1 MAEPEHQAGEA
12 EAGKTVRRKG
22 RPLDL
27 VMALAFGGTIAVAV
41 LFVGSGFLD
50 GAREPLAT
58 RAMLSLWALTAFV
71 LCGAGGAAWL
81 VARGARVVA
90 LRFGALTLVVT
101 LGVLFLFSK
110 MAPAHAEGVL
120 TASDRD
126 PLREGRLHDG
136 AEGIEHAHLQFRLPH
151 PDMPFLPAPFIE
163 EEAFA
168 QGGEAY
174 RAHHALFA
182 FQGDASEG
190 EGGETTI
197 MVDLSPGTGT
207 DEEALD
213 ALTESALSPL
223 RRGGHGVSQTTA
235 TVMSTCARRIAH
247 GELSGEGEG
256 GHVDLLLAVFQ
267 DPIAPRT
274 MRLAVTI
281 VSEAGGWEGY
291 LARVELPCEA
301 RP

>member
-1 MAEPEHQAGEA
+1 MAEQEKTSGEA
-12 EAGKTVRRKG
+12 QAKVTPPRKT

-27 VMALAFGGTIAVAV
+27 VLALAFGGTIAITV
-41 LFVGSGFLD
+41 LILGSGFLE
-50 GAREPLAT
+50 GVPEPLHT
-58 RAMLSLWALTAFV
+58 RAELSLWALTAFV
-71 LCGAGGAAWL
+71 LCGAGASAWL
-81 VARGARVVA
+81 IGRGARAVA
-90 LRFGALTLVVT
+90 MRFGVFTLVVA

-110 MAPAHAEGVL
+110 MAPTRVEGVL

-136 AEGIEHAHLQFRLPH
+136 SEGIEHAHLQFRLPH
-151 PDMPFLPAPFIE
+151 PDMPFLPAPYIE

-197 MVDLSPGTGT
+197 MVDLSPGTAT

-213 ALTESALSPL
+213 ALTESALAPL
-223 RRGGHGVSQTTA
+223 RRSGHSVSQTTA

-247 GELSGEGEG
+247 GELTGEGEG
-256 GHVDLLLAVFQ
+256 GHVDLLLAVFR

-274 MRLAVTI
+274 MRLAITI

-291 LARVELPCEA
+291 LERVELPCET
-301 RP
+301 R